1 LKPENRSL
9 ESIQRRRS
17 ELMRIAARF
26 SRNPNEAEDL
36 LQDALLEAA
45 HAGRLDLDTDA
56 HLPWLIGVLRN
67 LGTMTARGAA
77 RRRIRES
84 VWVAE
89 RPQDESLPWWKADD
103 REHMGLPKDLAPSLA
118 RVAQLALSGH
128 DRHEI
133 AWLLGLSDTA
143 MRQRICALRKQLK
156 LDAKAMEST
165 SVSASNS
172 EISTE
177 MQVPIPLQR
186 QNLLFGLLRRALLPV
201 VRHQEGMGTSDPDGH
216 LLVVTA
222 KKVHLS
228 PPTRLTFGDPAAT

>member
-1 LKPENRSL
+1 MKPENRSL

-17 ELMRIAARF
+17 ELMRVAARF
-26 SRNPNEAEDL
+26 SRNPDEAEDL

-45 HAGRLDLDTDA
+45 HAGRLDLDQESN
-56 HLPWLIGVLRN
+56 LPWLIGVLRN

-84 VWVAE
+84 AWVAE
-89 RPQDESLPWWKADD
+89 MPQDETLPWWMAADG
-103 REHMGLPKDLAPSLA
+103 EGTSLPKDLAPSLA

-143 MRQRICALRKQLK
+143 MRQRICALRKQLNAH
-156 LDAKAMEST
+156 AKAMDST
-165 SVSASNS
+165 SDSESDF
-172 EISTE
+172 EISSE
-177 MQVPIPLQR
+177 MQTSLPRQR

-201 VRHQEGMGTSDPDGH
+201 VKYREGIGTCDPDGH
-216 LLVVTA
+216 LIAVTA

-228 PPTRLTFGDPAAT
+228 PPTRLTFDDPAAT